1 MFSLSDK
8 IINGGKEL
16 KLIGYKLSILGL
28 KNKEGSISLSILKEI
43 MDALMD
49 SSDRVLRLM
58 VEGDSSI
65 RGNKP
70 DWLKKSLDF
79 IVTGLQSGSTI
90 IDIDA
95 PVLNELI
102 PSHSDQ
108 KEIFDNWLAQDDTA
122 LTLLSKSISDAVA
135 ENNESNFLDAGVL
148 NALLSFRSITK
159 NYAQELRISSN
170 MKKSDNF
177 RISNEEIDKIKKIK
191 IAPPA
196 SHTIVISGLFNLIEH
211 SNRRFQ
217 LKLEDGKSIE
227 GKMDLSLVDISNVR
241 ELWGKIVTIKG
252 KAHDKTSGKLS
263 RIEAQ
268 LIKPF
273 EQGEEMLQQISRRPQ
288 KSFRFGE
295 EFFSEKNSNKAL
307 KKVWGKWPGEESIH
321 DLISALQEKSA

>member
-1 MFSLSDK
+1 MFACS
-8 IINGGKEL
+8 
-16 KLIGYKLSILGL
+16 
-28 KNKEGSISLSILKEI
+28 
-43 MDALMD
+43 
-49 SSDRVLRLM
+49 
-58 VEGDSSI
+58 
-65 RGNKP
+65 P
-70 DWLKKSLDF
+70 
-79 IVTGLQSGSTI
+79 
-90 IDIDA
+90 
-95 PVLNELI
+95 
-102 PSHSDQ
+102 
-108 KEIFDNWLAQDDTA
+108 IFCYSFGDDTA